1 MTVERKDLK
10 VAKEVL
16 KLEAKAIL
24 KTSERLNEKEFSHA
38 IDILHRHSG
47 KIVVTGIGKSGHV
60 GKKIAALLC
69 STGSPACFLHP
80 AEAVHGDLGIHKHG
94 DPVIYLSN
102 SGSTPELLFGTSLE
116 GKGASLVGIL
126 GKMNSPLAE
135 KMDAVIDG
143 TVASEADPLRIVP
156 TASFS
161 VASAIG
167 DAIASALMV
176 RKNFDKNEYAQTH
189 PAGQLGRNLILK
201 VGDVMHQPNKIA
213 CLNKAALVKEA
224 VILMT
229 QYPLGAACVV
239 ENNKLLGILTDGD
252 LRRALNNVE
261 NLLNLKVSDI
271 MTNQPSTIT
280 PNIFLGKAL
289 ELMEKRKPT
298 PISILP
304 VVSEI
309 NNEFLGLIRFHDIFD
324 T

>member
-1 MTVERKDLK
+1 ME
-10 VAKEVL
+10 
-16 KLEAKAIL
+16 IL
-24 KTSERLNEKEFSHA
+24 LYTYRTAVPPQN
-38 IDILHRHSG
+38 
-47 KIVVTGIGKSGHV
+47 
-60 GKKIAALLC
+60 
-69 STGSPACFLHP
+69 CF
-80 AEAVHGDLGIHKHG
+80 
-94 DPVIYLSN
+94 
-102 SGSTPELLFGTSLE
+102 FGTSLE